1 MILGQLDPTSHH
13 GISVAEAGQSKKGGL
28 PLYFGPLCVGG
39 ARLAIGDHCTVIIV
53 QKINYSRSTSS
64 KLLLNI
70 EKALEHS
77 TKLKDD
83 T

>member
-1 MILGQLDPTSHH
+1 M
-13 GISVAEAGQSKKGGL
+13 SVAEVGQSKKGGL
-28 PLYFGPLCVGG
+28 PLYYGALCVGVAG
-39 ARLAIGDHCTVIIV
+39 LAIGDHCTVIIV
-53 QKINYSRSTSS
+53 QKIYYSTSS

>member
-1 MILGQLDPTSHH
+1 MH
-13 GISVAEAGQSKKGGL
+13 
-28 PLYFGPLCVGG
+28 FGALCVGVAG
-39 ARLAIGDHCTVIIV
+39 LAIGDHCTVIIV
-53 QKINYSRSTSS
+53 QNLTNYSISS